1 MTQKI
6 ITIQYKPHKGQGDFH
21 QSKARFRCLACGR
34 RWGKTICGANETI
47 RLITQ
52 CPPESVCFCVAP
64 TYWHTQKQWREF
76 LTYCPRELVVD
87 VNRAERRITLIG
99 NRLIWFKSADNP
111 DSLRSEGISV
121 LWVDEGAEISEE
133 AWILALRPAL
143 MDKHGVAI
151 FTGTPKG
158 KNWYFQL
165 WTRGQ
170 DREQTDYESWN
181 FPSQNNPYLDPKEI
195 SEFQRDMPELAY
207 KQEVLGLFLEDVG
220 SVFRNVEACTNREAK
235 SQTSGYP
242 LIFQLPNP
250 NKTYVAGCD
259 LAKHQDFTVVCI
271 LNNEGHLAAMDRFSK
286 LDWTFQQQRILRL
299 VQQYNARLLIDSTG
313 VGDPIFD
320 SLLRMQIRVE
330 GYKFT
335 SASKADLIENLSI
348 VIDSHCISFP
358 NIPELINELKLYGY
372 KQLPSGTVQYGAPEG
387 YHDDC
392 VIALALTVWLL
403 KKPESWAK
411 IVSW

>member
-1 MTQKI
+1 MTQKV
-6 ITIQYKPHKGQGDFH
+6 ITIQYRPHKGQADFH
-21 QSKARFRCLACGR
+21 NSKARFRTLACGR

-52 CPPESVCFCVAP
+52 TPPESVTFCVAP

-76 LTYCPRELVVD
+76 LTYCPRELICD

-99 NRLIWFKSADNP
+99 SRYVWFKSADNP

-121 LWVDEGAEISEE
+121 LWIDEGAEINEE
-133 AWILALRPAL
+133 AWVLALRPAL

-158 KNWYFQL
+158 HNWYFNL

-170 DREQTDYESWN
+170 DRQQTDYESWN
-181 FPSQNNPYLDPKEI
+181 FPSSNNPYLDPKEI
-195 SEFQRDMPELAY
+195 VEFQRDMPELAY
-207 KQEVLGLFLEDVG
+207 KQEVLGLFIEDVG
-220 SVFRNVEACTNREAK
+220 SVFRNVEACIKGNLEPYDST
-235 SQTSGYP
+235 
-242 LIFQLPNP
+242 
-250 NKTYVAGCD
+250 KTYVAGCD
-259 LAKHQDFTVVCI
+259 LAKHQDYTVICV
-271 LNNEGHLAAMDRFSK
+271 LDNNGQLVAIDRFSE
-286 LDWTFQQQRILRL
+286 LDWNIQQQRILRL
-299 VQQYNARLLIDSTG
+299 VQQYHARLLIDSTG

-348 VIDSHCISFP
+348 AIDARSISFP

-372 KQLPSGTVQYGAPEG
+372 KRLPSGTVQYGAPEG

-392 VIALALTVWLL
+392 VIALALAVWQLRQ
-403 KKPESWAK
+403 PSVVDFSFAK
-411 IVSW
+411 VRL